1 MKNQPNPSLH
11 PPSPLVPIKHTQ
23 VTEVSAP
30 SAYEFA
36 YAAEVSTFT
45 RSQLLLAERALLR
58 ELDYYLYHPTS
69 SSFSSAY
76 LSVTLP
82 HLKKEGFVS
91 SSTANDANSWE
102 DNPCEEITEIVD
114 YLLEASV
121 VSHASLAFAPSAA
134 AAAAIGY
141 TLARVYDIPWEQL
154 GPLHKLSG
162 YTKEDVNHVFR
173 FFDKLVSDAYDSEEH
188 GRGLHVNDKYQN
200 ATSILWRKLF
210 F

>member
-1 MKNQPNPSLH
+1 MDDIFLLLST
-11 PPSPLVPIKHTQ
+11 PPSVLIDVAFSFSFFVGNKGNNYKINREKFFLFSFPPGRKKTTVFTPLFTRYLHLQLPLSSYLTRKTKQ

-30 SAYEFA
+30 SAYDFA
-36 YAAEVSTFT
+36 GAAEVSTFT

-82 HLKKEGFVS
+82 HLKKEGFVGAT
-91 SSTANDANSWE
+91 TADDPHSWE
-102 DNPCEEITEIVD
+102 EDPCEEITEIVD

-121 VSHASLAFAPSAA
+121 VSHASLEFAPSAA

-141 TLARVYDIPWEQL
+141 TLTRVY
-154 GPLHKLSG
+154 
-162 YTKEDVNHVFR
+162 N
-173 FFDKLVSDAYDSEEH
+173 VS
-188 GRGLHVNDKYQN
+188 
-200 ATSILWRKLF
+200 W
-210 F
+210 